1 MRANPEAQRFVIC
14 TTSLALA
21 ILLPLCVG
29 MGSPGVSGL
38 LIIVGIAGS
47 VVALGRAF
55 SLVLRWPLD
64 FPGTVAIEAVA
75 GAAVFSVLGFLLMV
89 TAELSMGALL
99 ALVAFTSAT
108 FYGIAWSSRVIV
120 PAAKTLRPTLI
131 DAAALI
137 LGSALST
144 LWNRELLGSLE
155 TMAQTGIFQGWRD
168 FFLHATE
175 ITYLKN
181 HAALLGQSVYLSGAP
196 QIFYHRCS
204 YVIAAV
210 VSGSLGMSS
219 MAAACVVWSSLGLIL
234 MAAGAYGLGATLA
247 GRRAGLFA
255 MVTLF
260 VLPDSSTYWLQN
272 GFFSF
277 HWLVLI
283 APGSGYGIALILA
296 ALAFFVAG
304 RQKKCAFLQLT
315 GLFFAGLSLLFKA
328 QTAIP
333 GTILMAVLLFASWQ
347 PVRRGQRWAACGV
360 ILVLGAGAIWACEQ
374 IPLAPHFITGRHDVL
389 GFFSIVHAMGPSR
402 YSEWFSQWR
411 LHAGGLTQGVAG
423 TGLLLVAAFGALVP
437 TLIAAL
443 IWRGNKSWAW
453 PFRAIPAASLA
464 AYFAV
469 VYFVPQAAGGDVTEF
484 GHRSFV
490 LVYAIFV
497 VALIAHL
504 SSIFQEFAPRN
515 QRTHF
520 ATWLLAVF
528 AVVAGLGYVWRAS
541 EHAQR
546 STLAWGPDFTRTP
559 VSVDL
564 QNAANFIRRKARPD
578 ESVVTANGDPKAIIA
593 ALTERAAFLSRVSI
607 YNAGGTALEQL
618 ARTRGEALDELREA
632 KKLAD
637 LAAWAERQNRRWLL
651 VQKSDVPLWPEALF
665 AASAFRAGEICV
677 YDLRSAGG

>member
-38 LIIVGIAGS
+38 LIIVAIAGS

-64 FPGTVAIEAVA
+64 FPGTVAIEAVT
-75 GAAVFSVLGFLLMV
+75 GTAVFSVLGFLLMV

-99 ALVAFTSAT
+99 ALVAFASAT

-120 PAAKTLRPTLI
+120 PVSKTLRPTLI

-260 VLPDSSTYWLQN
+260 VLPDSSTYGLQN

-283 APGSGYGIALILA
+283 APGYIATN
-296 ALAFFVAG
+296 
-304 RQKKCAFLQLT
+304 FL
-315 GLFFAGLSLLFKA
+315 GH
-328 QTAIP
+328 
-333 GTILMAVLLFASWQ
+333 GTV
-347 PVRRGQRWAACGV
+347 
-360 ILVLGAGAIWACEQ
+360 
-374 IPLAPHFITGRHDVL
+374 
-389 GFFSIVHAMGPSR
+389 
-402 YSEWFSQWR
+402 
-411 LHAGGLTQGVAG
+411 
-423 TGLLLVAAFGALVP
+423 
-437 TLIAAL
+437 
-443 IWRGNKSWAW
+443 N
-453 PFRAIPAASLA
+453 
-464 AYFAV
+464 
-469 VYFVPQAAGGDVTEF
+469 
-484 GHRSFV
+484 
-490 LVYAIFV
+490 
-497 VALIAHL
+497 
-504 SSIFQEFAPRN
+504 
-515 QRTHF
+515 
-520 ATWLLAVF
+520 
-528 AVVAGLGYVWRAS
+528 
-541 EHAQR
+541 
-546 STLAWGPDFTRTP
+546 
-559 VSVDL
+559 
-564 QNAANFIRRKARPD
+564 
-578 ESVVTANGDPKAIIA
+578 PKAN
-593 ALTERAAFLSRVSI
+593 E
-607 YNAGGTALEQL
+607 
-618 ARTRGEALDELREA
+618 
-632 KKLAD
+632 
-637 LAAWAERQNRRWLL
+637 
-651 VQKSDVPLWPEALF
+651 SD
-665 AASAFRAGEICV
+665 
-677 YDLRSAGG
+677 D